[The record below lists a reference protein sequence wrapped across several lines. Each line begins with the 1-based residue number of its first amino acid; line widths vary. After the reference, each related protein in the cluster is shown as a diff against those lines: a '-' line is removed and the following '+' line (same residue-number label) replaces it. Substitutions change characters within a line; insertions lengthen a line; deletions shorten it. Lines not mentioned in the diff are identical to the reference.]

1 MKEFI
6 TLSGESVGE
15 YEEKKSRFIAV
26 AVPVTTEEDAVSF
39 IDSVKKKSVGAR
51 HNVYAFRLSSGIER
65 SSDDGEPSGTGG
77 KPLLE
82 LLLHNGICDALI
94 VVTRYFGGVL
104 LGVGGLKRAYTTA
117 AAAALENAVKLSG
130 KEAVRIKIASEYAC
144 FDRLCF
150 LIGKANG
157 EITAKDFSEDV
168 TLVAVIPSEGYDSFE
183 NEMEEILPMKTEIT
197 EKEKIL
203 YFFEK

>member
-6 TLSGESVGE
+6 TVAGESVGE

-26 AVPVTTEEDAVSF
+26 AVPITCEEDAVSF
-39 IDSVKKKSVGAR
+39 IDSVKKKNVGAR
-51 HNVYAFRLSSGIER
+51 HNVYAFRLVSGTER

-77 KPLLE
+77 KPILE
-82 LLLHNGICDALI
+82 LLQHNGISNALI

-104 LGVGGLKRAYTTA
+104 LGVGGLKRAYTA
-117 AAAALENAVKLSG
+117 AAASAIDGAVKLSA
-130 KEAVRIKIASEYAC
+130 KEAVKIKIVSEYAC

-150 LIGKANG
+150 IIGEANG
-157 EITAKDFSEDV
+157 EITYKDFSEDV
-168 TLVAVIPSEGYDSFE
+168 KLVAVIPSEGYESFE
-183 NEMEEILPMKTEIT
+183 NEVEELLPMKAKIT

>member
-1 MKEFI
+1 M
-6 TLSGESVGE
+6 
-15 YEEKKSRFIAV
+15 
-26 AVPVTTEEDAVSF
+26 
-39 IDSVKKKSVGAR
+39 
-51 HNVYAFRLSSGIER
+51 
-65 SSDDGEPSGTGG
+65 
-77 KPLLE
+77 
-82 LLLHNGICDALI
+82 
-94 VVTRYFGGVL
+94 
-104 LGVGGLKRAYTTA
+104 GGLKRAYTTA

-150 LIGKANG
+150 LISKANG